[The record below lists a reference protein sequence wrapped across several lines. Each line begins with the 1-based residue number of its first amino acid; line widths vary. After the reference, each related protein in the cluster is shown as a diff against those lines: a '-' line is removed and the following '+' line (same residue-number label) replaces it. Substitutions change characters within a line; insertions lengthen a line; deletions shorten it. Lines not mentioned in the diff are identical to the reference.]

1 MPDRPP
7 STPADQPAVGGITR
21 SARAGVAWST
31 LSFIAAK
38 LVTLLST
45 LVLARLLAPAQF
57 GLVAAVLVFLALMEL
72 GSDLGMKATV
82 IYEQE
87 GGITERTQTAFM
99 LNLIIAGSLVVVGIV
114 LAPVVAG

>member
-1 MPDRPP
+1 MPDPAP
-7 STPADQPAVGGITR
+7 SRGADGRALGAIGR

-31 LSFIAAK
+31 FTFIASK

-45 LVLARLLAPAQF
+45 LVLARLLVPAQF
-57 GLVAAVLVFLALMEL
+57 GVVAAVLVFLALIEL

-87 GGITERTQTAFM
+87 GLVTDPTQTAFTM
-99 LNLIIAGSLVVVGIV
+99 HLI
-114 LAPVVAG
+114 VAGGLSLAG